1 MRLFTLWIFVCTL
14 VCAQTRDTAA
24 LVGDIVD
31 SQGASIVGATVTLTS
46 VQTGQTRTTSSDSS
60 GRYRFS
66 LLPVG
71 SYQLTAEQPSFRRYE
86 RRGITV
92 QANENLKVDVVLE
105 IGDVK
110 STITVDAAAN
120 QVETEVATLKET
132 VDQKRVV
139 DLPLNGRDAATLAL
153 LVPGVVSGQYNTGVS
168 GQDSFSFNGSRNNNV
183 RFTLDGGQ
191 NMDNHY
197 NMNVPFPFPDAV
209 EEFSVQTSN
218 MGPDQGNSSAGAVNI
233 VTKAG
238 TNKVHGDVFWFVRN
252 SNFNAT
258 NYFSHQPD
266 SLKRNQLG
274 FTLGGPLVKNRLFA
288 FGGYQHLWI
297 RSAPGNLRFQSLT
310 AAERQGDF
318 SAFRAP
324 IVDPARNNTP
334 FAGNRIPVSRFSP
347 AAVRLLGVSPAPAAN
362 GFTNYTISTPESGRQ
377 YIGRLDYIIND
388 RQTILFRAFSN
399 EQQDPFHSPTD
410 NINASRRS
418 VDVPSKSATLAYN
431 YTVSPNMVVHTQLSG
446 THIIEQ
452 GRTDLPLS
460 YASFGISVYAPS
472 NDISVSLANSGV
484 SFTAPHQRL
493 FKRASE
499 EIIHDWTWT
508 RGAHTFTWGTQISWG
523 QYNEA
528 TLYHASGAF
537 SFNGYATGYDRA
549 DFMLGLFSSFDQNN
563 GEYENRRQFLKGFYG
578 GDNWRIN
585 RHLTLNLGVR
595 YEPYTFF
602 GDTMDRNQ
610 TFDLGNYQQGVRSK
624 IFLNAPAGLL
634 YRGDAAPSTYPCGP
648 TIPKVVT
655 CSDNNN
661 VAPRIGFAWDPVGDG
676 KTSVR
681 GGYGIFYDVPM
692 TRAQNNSNDV
702 APFSY
707 GVQFYSGQLDSPYA
721 GRENLNLFPITTFNA
736 DSPYPSPLQTYVLPS
751 KWVTSYTQN
760 WNFTIEHQLFS
771 DTRIRVA
778 YVGTKGSHLMG
789 YYDQNAPIYNRS
801 LSLTANRAT
810 IDARRPIK
818 GFQQI
823 YRDINGLNSTSNALQ
838 LSVNKRFSR
847 GFSVLGS
854 YTWSKSIDYESI
866 NDGIGGFS
874 SSYPFNFAL
883 HRGPADQNIPQR
895 FVTSFLWEL
904 PGSKT
909 GSRALQYVTGGW
921 RLSGIV
927 TLQSGRPFG
936 VLATG
941 DTLAGIDGNY
951 ANVSGTGS
959 LLLDTGRGKAASVRE
974 YFDISRLSNPNG
986 GTLGTLGRNTIQ
998 GPGLA
1003 NVDASLAKTLKLPF
1017 LGEGGSTEMRL
1028 EAFNALNRTNFN
1040 NPVTSLSNP
1049 AFGQLTTA
1057 GDPRILQLAV
1067 KILF

>member
-1 MRLFTLWIFVCTL
+1 MKL
-14 VCAQTRDTAA
+14 VIVWAFLCGLAFAQTRDTAS
-24 LVGDIVD
+24 LLGNIVD
-31 SQGASIVGATVTLTS
+31 SQGAAIPGATLALTN
-46 VQTGQTRTTSSDSS
+46 VATGQVRTTSSDAA
-60 GRYRFS
+60 GRYQFS

-71 SYQLTAEQPSFRRYE
+71 AYELAAEQPSFRRYE
-86 RRGITV
+86 RKGIAF
-92 QANENLKVDVVLE
+92 QANENLKIDVVLE
-105 IGDVK
+105 VGDVK
-110 STITVDAAAN
+110 STVTVDAAAG

-132 VDQKRVV
+132 VDQKRIV

-153 LVPGVVSGQYNTGVS
+153 LVPGVVSGQYTTGVS

-238 TNKVHGDVFWFVRN
+238 TNHVHGDAFWFVRN

-266 SLKRNQLG
+266 SLKRNQVG
-274 FTLGGPLVKNRLFA
+274 FTLGGPILKNKIFA
-288 FGGYQHLWI
+288 FGGYQQLWI
-297 RSAPGNLRFQSLT
+297 RSAPGDLRFQSLT

-318 SAFRAP
+318 SA
-324 IVDPARNNTP
+324 DPQVIMDPQTNAP
-334 FAGNRIPVSRFSP
+334 FAGNRIPASRLS
-347 AAVRLLGVSPAPAAN
+347 AAAGKLLGVSPLPGAN
-362 GFTNYTISTPESGRQ
+362 GFTNYTISTPESGHQ
-377 YIGRLDYIIND
+377 YIGRLDYVIND
-388 RQTILFRAFSN
+388 RQTLLFRAFSN
-399 EQQDPFHSPTD
+399 EQQDPFHSPAD

-418 VDVPSKSATLAYN
+418 VDVPSRSATLAN
-431 YTVSPNMVVHTQLSG
+431 NFAVTPNMVVHTQLSG

-452 GRTDLPLS
+452 GRTDLQTS
-460 YASFGISVYAPS
+460 YADFGISLYAPS

-484 SFTAPHQRL
+484 SFMAPHQRL

-508 RGAHTFTWGTQISWG
+508 HGAHTFTWGTQISWG

-549 DFMLGLFSSFDQNN
+549 DFMLGMFSSFDQNN
-563 GEYENRRQFLKGFYG
+563 GEYENRRQFLKGFYA
-578 GDNWRIN
+578 GDNWHVSR
-585 RHLTLNLGVR
+585 RFTVNLGVR
-595 YEPYTFF
+595 YEPYSFF
-602 GDTMDRNQ
+602 GDTMNRNQ
-610 TFDLGNYQQGVRSK
+610 TFDLGNYRQGIKSTV
-624 IFLNAPAGLL
+624 FLNAPAGLL
-634 YRGDAAPSTYPCGP
+634 YRGDNAPSSYPCGP
-648 TIPKVVT
+648 KIPHAVT

-661 VAPRIGFAWDPVGDG
+661 VAPRVGFAWDPLGNG
-676 KTSVR
+676 RTSIR

-707 GVQFYSGQLDSPYA
+707 GVQFYRGQLDQPYA
-721 GRENLNLFPITTFNA
+721 GRENLNLFPITSFDAN
-736 DSPYPSPLQTYVLPS
+736 SPYPIPLQSYVLPS

-760 WNFTIEHQLFS
+760 WNLTLEHQLFT
-771 DTRIRVA
+771 DTRLRVA

-789 YYDQNAPIYNRS
+789 YYDQNAPIYDP
-801 LSLTANRAT
+801 SLTLAQNRAA
-810 IDARRPIK
+810 IDARRPIQ

-823 YRDINGLNSTSNALQ
+823 LRDINGLNSSSNALQ
-838 LSVNKRFSR
+838 ISINKRFSH
-847 GFSVLGS
+847 GFSILGS
-854 YTWSKSIDYESI
+854 YTWSKSIDYESV
-866 NDGIGGFS
+866 NDGIGGYAA
-874 SSYPFNFAL
+874 SYPFNFAL
-883 HRGPADQNIPQR
+883 HRGPADQNVPQR
-895 FVTSFLWEL
+895 FVTSFVWQL
-904 PGSKT
+904 PGSRV
-909 GSRALQYVTGGW
+909 GPRAVQYVLGDW

-927 TLQSGRPFG
+927 TLQSGIPFD

-941 DTLAGIDGNY
+941 DNLAGIDGNR
-951 ANVSGTGS
+951 ANVTGTGS
-959 LLLDTGRGKAASVRE
+959 LVLDTGRSKAAQVQE
-974 YFDISRLSNPNG
+974 YFDISRLSNPG
-986 GTLGTLGRNTIQ
+986 PGAIGTLGRNSMQ

-1003 NVDASLAKTLKLPF
+1003 NVDASLVKGLKLPF
-1017 LGEGGSTEMRL
+1017 LGESGLSELRL
-1028 EAFNALNRTNFN
+1028 EGFNALNRTNFT
-1040 NPVTSLSNP
+1040 NPVTTLSNP
-1049 AFGQLTTA
+1049 AFGQLTNA

-1067 KILF
+1067 KIIF